1 VAILIQNING
11 VKTTKFS
18 IFILLIVILFFL
30 SILSSEAIK
39 AQVMEPDSI
48 VLNQTWEDCN
58 GYNELYIRVY
68 AACNPEK
75 PPYDGHESEIQVKLK
90 NKKYELAVHY
100 ELEYDQYQMQMLLFS
115 EENIRCFK
123 IKKAKAVF
131 IPFFYCGNSDSINR
145 VSYIILHNNK
155 SYLKH
160 IDFYCSEDAKCK
172 LLENDLSDIPKSLKK
187 ILMQELENDKNKFE
201 QNYWE

>member
-1 VAILIQNING
+1 
-11 VKTTKFS
+11 
-18 IFILLIVILFFL
+18 
-30 SILSSEAIK
+30 
-39 AQVMEPDSI
+39 MEPDSI
-48 VLNQTWEDCN
+48 VFNQTWEDCN

-75 PPYDGHESEIQVKLK
+75 PPYDGHESKIQVKLK

-115 EENIRCFK
+115 EENIRYFK
-123 IKKAKAVF
+123 IKKAKAAF

-160 IDFYCSEDAKCK
+160 IDFYCSENGRCK
-172 LLENDLSDIPKSLKK
+172 LLENYLSDIPKSLRK
-187 ILMQELENDKNKFE
+187 ILIQELENDKNKFQ